1 MEYRKI
7 SRCKTCQGVY
17 NNRLMTATQFEQ
29 YLDLHDDADVSVEGE
44 VETIHVHGVCPDCMS
59 DYYRQDEGV

>member
-7 SRCKTCQGVY
+7 WRCRTCQAAY
-17 NNRLMTATQFEQ
+17 NNRLMSETEFEQ
-29 YLDLHDDADVSVEGE
+29 DLAMHEDADVSVEGE

-59 DYYRQDEGV
+59 DYYSQGEEV

>member
-7 SRCKTCQGVY
+7 WHCKTCQAVY
-17 NNRLMTATQFEQ
+17 NNRPMSETEFNQHLNA
-29 YLDLHDDADVSVEGE
+29 DDHADVSVEGE